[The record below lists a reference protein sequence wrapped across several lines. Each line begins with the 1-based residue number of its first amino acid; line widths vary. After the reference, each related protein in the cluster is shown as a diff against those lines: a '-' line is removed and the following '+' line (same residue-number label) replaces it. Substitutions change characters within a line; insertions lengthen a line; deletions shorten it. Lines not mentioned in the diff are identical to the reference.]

1 MIFFRHRK
9 SRTIGFPWFQIRMP
23 YDQRSRITNVQICQ
37 QLSQS
42 HFLSLCTCILRSLPF
57 CGQASDVTDPDGVGV
72 VSSAV
77 RSYPFFRPTRLYR
90 AIGRNHIM
98 VATAFP
104 AQRTVITINIH
115 HPEGTARPIGR
126 AMHND
131 QRDLPHDHNRLETA
145 PPAAP
150 VSTNSITRII

>member
-1 MIFFRHRK
+1 MIRFDHIK
-9 SRTIGFPWFQIRMP
+9 SRAVGFPRIQVRMP
-23 YDQRSRITNVQICQ
+23 YDQRSRVTNVQICQ

-57 CGQASDVTDPDGVGV
+57 CGQASDVTDPDRVGV

-77 RSYPFFRPTRLYR
+77 RSNPFLRPPHLNR

-104 AQRTVITINIH
+104 TQRTVITINIH

>member
-1 MIFFRHRK
+1 MIRFDYIK
-9 SRTIGFPWFQIRMP
+9 SRAVGFPRIQVRMP
-23 YDQRSRITNVQICQ
+23 YDQRSRVTNVQICQ

-42 HFLSLCTCILRSLPF
+42 HLLSLCTCILWSLPC

-77 RSYPFFRPTRLYR
+77 CSYPFLRPPHLNR

-104 AQRTVITINIH
+104 AQRSVVAIYIRH
-115 HPEGTARPIGR
+115 SEGTARPIGR

-131 QRDLPHDHNRLETA
+131 QRDLSHNHNRLETA

>member
-1 MIFFRHRK
+1 MIRFDHIK
-9 SRTIGFPWFQIRMP
+9 SRAVGFPRIQIRMP
-23 YDQRSRITNVQICQ
+23 YDQRSRVTNVQICQ
-37 QLSQS
+37 QSPQS
-42 HFLSLCTCILRSLPF
+42 HFLRLRACILRSLPV
-57 CGQASDVTDPDGVGV
+57 CSQTTDVTDPNRVRI

-77 RSYPFFRPTRLYR
+77 CAYRLLRPARLNRSVS
-90 AIGRNHIM
+90 RNHIM

-104 AQRTVITINIH
+104 AQRTVITIHIH

>member
-1 MIFFRHRK
+1 MIRFDHIK
-9 SRTIGFPWFQIRMP
+9 SRAVGFPRIQIRMP
-23 YDQRSRITNVQICQ
+23 YDQRSRVTNVKICQ

-42 HFLSLCTCILRSLPF
+42 HFLRLRACILRSLPV
-57 CGQASDVTDPDGVGV
+57 CSQTTDVTDSNRVRI
-72 VSSAV
+72 VSSAMCAYRLLRPARLN
-77 RSYPFFRPTRLYR
+77 RSVS
-90 AIGRNHIM
+90 RNHIV

-104 AQRTVITINIH
+104 AQRTVITIHIH

-131 QRDLPHDHNRLETA
+131 QRYCPHDHNRLETA

-150 VSTNSITRII
+150 VSTNSITRIM